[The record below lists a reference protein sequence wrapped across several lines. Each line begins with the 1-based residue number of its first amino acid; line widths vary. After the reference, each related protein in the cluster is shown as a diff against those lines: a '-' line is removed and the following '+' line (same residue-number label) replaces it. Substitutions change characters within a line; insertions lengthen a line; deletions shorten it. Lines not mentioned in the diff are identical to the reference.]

1 MVTLISNTHPD
12 FQTDFQISIL
22 AALLRRAQ
30 RKMSEHPR

>member
-1 MVTLISNTHPD
+1 MVTLISNIHP
-12 FQTDFQISIL
+12 DFQISIL